1 MLDVLLEARVAPSE
15 ARCEALLVTARA
27 NAEASAATL
36 GHNLWLLGVEH
47 LFSMLRQR
55 ETRWVDVE
63 AHNQRAVD
71 LLDDATRHVLAL
83 LDRHAAV
90 LPSILL
96 SGPGA
101 SSARVRATID
111 LLTEMQQQL
120 QLTSTEAAPSAAAA
134 RPAWWASPNDVLV
147 HRALPR
153 VLSQVRACTAL
164 CDHAAT
170 QPNMLSFRAGESFAI
185 LSRHSSRFFKAR
197 HKRRV
202 GLVPC
207 AMVRV
212 DYGGLELGGSSS
224 GGSNS
229 SSPAF
234 TPRTGESE
242 DLSQLDPATDS
253 SNESK

>member
-1 MLDVLLEARVAPSE
+1 LDVLIEARGAPSE
-15 ARCEALLVTARA
+15 ARCEALLMTARA

-55 ETRWVDVE
+55 ETRWPDVE

-83 LDRHAAV
+83 LARHAAV

-96 SGPGA
+96 AGPGA
-101 SSARVRATID
+101 SSARVRAAID
-111 LLTEMQQQL
+111 LLAEMQQQL
-120 QLTSTEAAPSAAAA
+120 VSSTEAAPAA
-134 RPAWWASPNDVLV
+134 RPAWWASPSDTLV

-207 AMVRV
+207 ALVRV
-212 DYGGLELGGSSS
+212 DYGLDAAGTSTPSNNA
-224 GGSNS
+224 SNS

-234 TPRTGESE
+234 TPRSGVS
-242 DLSQLDPATDS
+242 DDWPLDPATSDS
-253 SNESK
+253 SNESR